1 MCSSNHPLVLSHR
14 IIQIP
19 FPHKNK
25 SIKIPVLFSIKF
37 KSSSEEERGRPAGRM
52 HPRAG
57 NCSCLGS
64 ISPSPGVKSSALF
77 LPTPQTRRSLSGR
90 SPSLCVI
97 LAERA
102 RDRPSPRPPRKT
114 TGRSG
119 KGKNG
124 R

>member
-1 MCSSNHPLVLSHR
+1 
-14 IIQIP
+14 
-19 FPHKNK
+19 
-25 SIKIPVLFSIKF
+25 
-37 KSSSEEERGRPAGRM
+37 M

-124 R
+124 RCVMGKWLGPMGGSACLGVFRVQRTAHDITVAKP